1 MYMIKTVVNTDGLE
15 PPMAEPKSA
24 VLPITPC
31 AEKKPPALTSKES
44 KKMFQKNKKINQL

>member
-15 PPMAEPKSA
+15 PPMTEPKSA

-31 AEKKPPALTSKES
+31 AEKNPLLSRVRSLKNVS
-44 KKMFQKNKKINQL
+44 KK

>member
-1 MYMIKTVVNTDGLE
+1 MIKKVVSTDGLE
-15 PPMAEPKSA
+15 PPITEPKYV

-44 KKMFQKNKKINQL
+44 KKCFKKNKKINQL